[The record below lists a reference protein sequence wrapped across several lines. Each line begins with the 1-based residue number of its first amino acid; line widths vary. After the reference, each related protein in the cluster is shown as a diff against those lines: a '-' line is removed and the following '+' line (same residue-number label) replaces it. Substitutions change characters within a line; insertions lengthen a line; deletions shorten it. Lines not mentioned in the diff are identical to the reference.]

1 MQVVAKQKAV
11 VVSATKA
18 NCEVLVKQI
27 VQDKRSADEQER
39 QVNAEAEKI
48 GKEAAE
54 ANEIA
59 RVVQGEL
66 DKALPALQAA
76 EDALNVLTKK
86 DISELK
92 AYAKPPGLVELT
104 LQGAL
109 PLCEHKGLHGLHEPL
124 FGFFC
129 VGFFFVIRVEGFVD
143 RILDMESV
151 FHACPWSCCMRLET
165 ANTCMQT
172 A

>member
-1 MQVVAKQKAV
+1 VAREKAV
-11 VVSATKA
+11 VVSAAKA
-18 NCEVLVKQI
+18 ACEVLVKQI
-27 VQDKRSADEQER
+27 VQDKRAADEQER
-39 QVNAEAEKI
+39 VVNAEAEKI
-48 GKEAAE
+48 GNEAAD

-104 LQGAL
+104 LQGARRWCGVPAAAYQNEMVNTSQDCPRWL
-109 PLCEHKGLHGLHEPL
+109 WQRKALTCTSHLVAQLSKLQMTNSVGSA
-124 FGFFC
+124 FGKPF
-129 VGFFFVIRVEGFVD
+129 
-143 RILDMESV
+143 
-151 FHACPWSCCMRLET
+151 
-165 ANTCMQT
+165 
-172 A
+172 

>member
-1 MQVVAKQKAV
+1 VQIVAKQKAV
-11 VVSATKA
+11 VVSGAKA
-18 NCEVLVKQI
+18 DCEVLVKQI

-59 RVVQGEL
+59 KVVQGEL

-109 PLCEHKGLHGLHEPL
+109 NFFDHFWPGLAFEPNWP
-124 FGFFC
+124 G
-129 VGFFFVIRVEGFVD
+129 
-143 RILDMESV
+143 S
-151 FHACPWSCCMRLET
+151 HST
-165 ANTCMQT
+165 NTV
-172 A
+172 

>member
-1 MQVVAKQKAV
+1 M
-11 VVSATKA
+11 
-18 NCEVLVKQI
+18 KQI
-27 VQDKRSADEQER
+27 VQDKRVAQEQEK

-54 ANEIA
+54 ADEIA

-66 DKALPALQAA
+66 DKALPALQSA

-104 LQGAL
+104 LQGSLYPPSRYMCL
-109 PLCEHKGLHGLHEPL
+109 PA
-124 FGFFC
+124 
-129 VGFFFVIRVEGFVD
+129 
-143 RILDMESV
+143 S
-151 FHACPWSCCMRLET
+151 SCCSQRVLPIHIQPYLVSSSTLSSYFTTRCLCSFDTNTLRLLSPPCRDYSIENFS
-165 ANTCMQT
+165 ALHM
-172 A
+172 